1 MLGFRGVF
9 VTITLMSNTIELNPG
24 SIDAFSQDW
33 NDREVLQ
40 SISRQLDSFIET
52 VNSVSRGRVRNLTN
66 SRGTIEGP

>member
-1 MLGFRGVF
+1 MLGFRDVF

-52 VNSVSRGRVRNLTN
+52 VNSVSMGEVRNITK
-66 SRGTIEGP
+66 SHGKTERP